1 VKQRLNVP
9 ENVRQ
14 TLSGF
19 AFYDGAQGLASMLGR
34 MDFSGVTR
42 RQIAFAVL
50 GRAPEKASEKAR
62 DAADEPAAEFDGRG
76 QFRTALNSGE
86 FQRRIRELALH
97 AFPEKRRMIFVHVPK
112 CAGSDLQLALQR
124 NHPYLHHHLALPHI
138 TAKPAL
144 FEALHDMAVGT
155 AFSDTIA
162 VSGHVPLRW
171 YTERKLVRFEDR
183 LFTTVRHPRDIMYSY
198 VSFILT
204 RLIQNQGTKR
214 ADTSEWLG
222 HIGLE
227 AIEPDPSPGYLLEIG
242 SALLRAPEVTTPNMI
257 CHFLGSGTAASA
269 TDAIAA
275 TDIEL
280 TDMRRYSAW
289 RRANFDFEPATRVNP
304 SEALFTEDT
313 ATPAD
318 RALIEE
324 MTSQDMPLYERI
336 VAALDADGGLSIRGR
351 ALA

>member
-1 VKQRLNVP
+1 MKQRLAVP

-14 TLSGF
+14 TLSSF
-19 AFYDGAQGLASMLGR
+19 AFYESAHGLPSVLSR
-34 MDFSGVTR
+34 MDFAGVTR
-42 RQIAFAVL
+42 RQIAFATL
-50 GRAPEKASEKAR
+50 GRAPDAPQPADATDPPYDAR
-62 DAADEPAAEFDGRG
+62 GH
-76 QFRTALNSGE
+76 FRSALNGNE
-86 FQRRIRELALH
+86 FQRRIRELVLT

-112 CAGSDLQLALQR
+112 CAGSDLQLALRR
-124 NHPYLHHHLALPHI
+124 NHPYLHHHLALSHI
-138 TAKPAL
+138 TTKPAL
-144 FEALHDMAVGT
+144 FDALRDIAVGT
-155 AFSDTIA
+155 AFSDSIA

-183 LFTTVRHPRDIMYSY
+183 LFATVRNPREILYSY
-198 VSFILT
+198 VSFMLT
-204 RLIQNQGTKR
+204 RITQTQGTQR

-222 HIGLE
+222 HIGLQ
-227 AIEPDPSPGYLLEIG
+227 AIEPNPSPGYLLEIG
-242 SALLRAPEVTTPNMI
+242 RALLRAPEVTTPNMI

-289 RRANFDFEPATRVNP
+289 RRANFDFEPATRINP
-304 SEALFTEDT
+304 SESLFTEET
-313 ATPAD
+313 ATPED
-318 RALIEE
+318 RALIDS

-336 VAALDADGGLSIRGR
+336 TAALDAQDGLSIRGR